1 MTYVINQAGA
11 PLMPCSDCK
20 ARHLLKSNRA
30 DIVDLTPFTI
40 RLRFAVSDITEPVT
54 LGVDAGYSH
63 IGLSASTEDRVLFE
77 CEHTTRQDIVNLLEA
92 RRSLRRSRRNR
103 RTRYR
108 APRFDN
114 RVHSKNKGW
123 LAPSIEARIG
133 EHLTLVAFVHSILPV
148 TETVVETAAFDIQKI
163 RNPEI
168 EGTGYQQGDQMGFW
182 NVREY
187 VLWRDNHKCRHCNG
201 RSKDSVLEVHHLVQR
216 KDGGSDRPK
225 NLITL
230 CRTCHHDYHEGK
242 FSLDKPNR
250 GFRAETFM
258 GVMRWAVYERLKALY
273 GNVRMTF
280 GYITKNTRITH
291 GLDKS
296 HAVDARCIAGHPD
309 AGSDKFV
316 YQSRKVRCHNRQI
329 HKLTILKGGIRK
341 ANQCPRMMFGFG
353 LNDIVKADGRLGYIH
368 GRRSSGSFDVRTLS
382 GEVIS
387 HGISYKK
394 LMLVEHG
401 KIYTRRRTSSPA

>member
-1 MTYVINQAGA
+1 MTYVINRSGA

-20 ARHLLKSNRA
+20 ARHLIKSNRA

-40 RLRFAVSDITEPVT
+40 RLRFAVSDITQPVT
-54 LGVDAGYSH
+54 LGVDAGYAN
-63 IGLSASTEDRVLFE
+63 IGLSASTKDRVLFE
-77 CEHTTRQDIVNLLEA
+77 CEHTTRQDIGNLLEA
-92 RRSLRRSRRNR
+92 RRSLRRSRRDR
-103 RTRYR
+103 KTRYR

-114 RVHSKNKGW
+114 RRRPDGW
-123 LAPSIEARIG
+123 LAPSVEARIG
-133 EHLTLVAFVHSILPV
+133 EHLGLVAFAHSILPV
-148 TETVVETAAFDIQKI
+148 TETVIETAAFDIQKI
-163 RNPEI
+163 KDPKVK
-168 EGTGYQQGDQMGFW
+168 GVGYQQGDQLGFW

-187 VLWRDNHKCRHCNG
+187 VLWRDGHRCRHCNG
-201 RSKDSVLEVHHLVQR
+201 RSKDLILEVHHLVQR
-216 KDGGSDRPK
+216 KDGGSDRPE

-250 GFRAETFM
+250 GFRAQTLM
-258 GVMRWAVYERLKALY
+258 GVMRWAVYNRLKALY

-291 GLDKS
+291 GLDNS

-309 AGSDKFV
+309 AGSDKVV
-316 YQSRKVRCHNRQI
+316 YQSRKARCHNLQI
-329 HKLTILKGGIRK
+329 HKLTILKGGVRK
-341 ANQCPRMMFGFG
+341 ANQCTGMVFGFR
-353 LNDIVKADGRLGYIH
+353 LNDIVKAGGQLGYVH
-368 GRRSSGSFDVRTLS
+368 GRRSSGCFDVRTLS

-401 KIYTRRRTSSPA
+401 KIYIRRRTSSPA

>member
-1 MTYVINQAGA
+1 MTYVINRSGA

-20 ARHLLKSNRA
+20 ARHLIKSNRA

-40 RLRFAVSDITEPVT
+40 RLRFAVSDITQPVT
-54 LGVDAGYSH
+54 LGVDAGYAH
-63 IGLSASTEDRVLFE
+63 IGLSASTGDHVLFE
-77 CEHTTRQDIVNLLEA
+77 CEHTTRQDIVNLLES

-103 RTRYR
+103 KTRYR

-114 RVHSKNKGW
+114 RRRPDGW
-123 LAPSIEARIG
+123 LAPSVEVRIG
-133 EHLTLVAFVHSILPV
+133 EHLRLVRLVHSILPV

-163 RNPEI
+163 KNPEV
-168 EGTGYQQGDQMGFW
+168 EGAGYQKGDQLGFW

-187 VLWRDNHKCRHCNG
+187 VLWRDGHRCRHCNG
-201 RSKDSVLEVHHLVQR
+201 RSKDPVLEVHHLIQR
-216 KDGGSDRPK
+216 KNGGTDRPE

-230 CRTCHHDYHEGK
+230 CRTCHHNYHEGR
-242 FSLDKPNR
+242 FSLEKPRR
-250 GFRAETFM
+250 GFQAETFM
-258 GVMRWAVYERLKALY
+258 GVMRWTVYNRLKALY

-296 HAVDARCIAGHPD
+296 HAVDARCIACHPD
-309 AGSDKFV
+309 AESDGTV

-341 ANQCPRMMFGFG
+341 ANQCPKKMFGFG
-353 LNDIVKADGRLGYIH
+353 LNDIVKAGGLLGYVH

-387 HGISYKK
+387 HGISCRK

-401 KIYTRRRTSSPA
+401 KNYIRRRTSSPA